1 MLAYAK
7 RQDWDR
13 LFNTFRIPARYQQ
26 PRTAEHYDIVYRAA
40 VASGSAKVCT
50 DMLRWVYPEMK
61 AEEPPVQPTG
71 QVYESLKACILTA
84 DPAAA
89 QLLHHPPTLDSLDL
103 ISQRK
108 LQNREFVKMLR
119 EVEDVHVGLRR
130 DAAQRETASAV
141 ERMADAES
149 PMV

>member
-1 MLAYAK
+1 
-7 RQDWDR
+7 
-13 LFNTFRIPARYQQ
+13 
-26 PRTAEHYDIVYRAA
+26 
-40 VASGSAKVCT
+40 
-50 DMLRWVYPEMK
+50 MLRWVYPEMT
-61 AEEPPVQPTG
+61 AEETPVLLRG
-71 QVYESLKACILTA
+71 AVYESLKACILTA
-84 DPAAA
+84 DPAAE
-89 QLLHHPPTLDSLDL
+89 QLLHHPPALDSLDL

-119 EVEDVHVGLRR
+119 EVEDVHAGLRR